1 MLCTQVLEHSDDPD
15 RGIKSIFRIL
25 RPGGHLIVSAPHIWF
40 YHPHP
45 SDNWR
50 FTQEG
55 LTRLVVRRGFEPLRL
70 ISQGGSALSYFQ
82 IVNFLVYGIAG
93 RFGAPLFA
101 VNNLI
106 GRFADNLFRNDL
118 FCLNFAI
125 LARKPA

>member
-1 MLCTQVLEHSDDPD
+1 MHPDVAEEAVACILDDSDVSTLTNRQVEL
-15 RGIKSIFRIL
+15 GYL
-25 RPGGHLIVSAPHIWF
+25 RVVLARVVSGG
-40 YHPHP
+40 
-45 SDNWR
+45 
-50 FTQEG
+50 
-55 LTRLVVRRGFEPLRL
+55 
-70 ISQGGSALSYFQ
+70 YFQ

>member
-1 MLCTQVLEHSDDPD
+1 M
-15 RGIKSIFRIL
+15 L
-25 RPGGHLIVSAPHIWF
+25 RPRLGLGG
-40 YHPHP
+40 
-45 SDNWR
+45 
-50 FTQEG
+50 
-55 LTRLVVRRGFEPLRL
+55 TRVRRGRKFKRDSWPLV
-70 ISQGGSALSYFQ
+70 QGGSALSYFQ